1 MHGPLPLKN
10 NALTLQ
16 RYGAILLKME
26 VPMSALTKRATVY
39 LDPALHKA
47 LRLQSIETSQSVS
60 ELINAA
66 VRDELAEDLGDLT
79 IFDER
84 ENEPVV
90 EFEDFVKGL
99 QRDGVL

>member
-1 MHGPLPLKN
+1 
-10 NALTLQ
+10 
-16 RYGAILLKME
+16 
-26 VPMSALTKRATVY
+26 MS
-39 LDPALHKA
+39 DPFYS

-66 VRDELAEDLGDLT
+66 VRDELAEDLGDLA
-79 IFDER
+79 IFDAR

-99 QRDGVL
+99 KRDGIL